1 MVLNLNVILAACP
14 VTSGKAAV
22 GKGGP
27 GEALGALQ
35 AVSTVVA
42 TRKQRRAKKFT
53 LRVCHKSWF
62 NGYRCQA
69 ALEWARPAA
78 TSLALSGSES
88 RAKRSFEGFP

>member
-1 MVLNLNVILAACP
+1 MVLNLNVILAAGP
-14 VTSGKAAV
+14 VLRGEAAV

-27 GEALGALQ
+27 GRALGALQ
-35 AVSTVVA
+35 AVSTAVA

-62 NGYRCQA
+62 SGYRCQA
-69 ALEWARPAA
+69 ALEWPDPPRLRSRYP
-78 TSLALSGSES
+78 GSES